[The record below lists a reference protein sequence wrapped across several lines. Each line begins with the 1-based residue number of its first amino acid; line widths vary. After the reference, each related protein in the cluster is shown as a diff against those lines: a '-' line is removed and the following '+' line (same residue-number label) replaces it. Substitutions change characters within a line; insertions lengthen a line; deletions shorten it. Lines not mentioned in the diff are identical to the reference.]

1 MLQAASRRNQCPKC
15 PAGPA
20 GFIKLGI
27 TNGGAVIRHAEVS
40 DAQAIASIYNYY
52 IANTTITFE
61 EQFVSAEQMAERIL
75 EVHAASLPWLVAEEF
90 GQVIGYAYASKWR
103 ARSAYRFSVET
114 TVYLQNEVVSRGV
127 GSQLYEVLF
136 SALKEKGVHV
146 AIGGIALPNKASA
159 SLHEKFGMKKIA
171 HFEQV
176 GFKFEKWVDVGYWQ
190 AVL

>member
-1 MLQAASRRNQCPKC
+1 
-15 PAGPA
+15 
-20 GFIKLGI
+20 
-27 TNGGAVIRHAEVS
+27 VIRPAEIP

-61 EQFVSAEQMAERIL
+61 EQPVTAEQMAERIL

-103 ARSAYRFSVET
+103 ARSSYRFSVET
-114 TVYLQNEVVSRGV
+114 TVYLQNEAVSRGV

-136 SALKEKGVHV
+136 SVLKGKGVHV
-146 AIGGIALPNKASA
+146 AIGGIALPNEASA